1 MKRTRPLR
9 RVRKKRQAQL
19 KVYAKR
25 KKVFLEEH
33 PFCFVCLR
41 NLPFSKRTL
50 HHFFGRVDELLCF
63 VPGFRTGCFDCH
75 DYIEKHRKEAID
87 KGWRA
92 DEKLFN
98 RPSLVISMFT

>member
-1 MKRTRPLR
+1 
-9 RVRKKRQAQL
+9 
-19 KVYAKR
+19 
-25 KKVFLEEH
+25 
-33 PFCFVCLR
+33 
-41 NLPFSKRTL
+41 
-50 HHFFGRVDELLCF
+50 LLCF